1 METRKQAD
9 SGSSSDNSNMTSLWK
24 VLWGLQIP
32 NKVKHFAWGVCK
44 NILSTLSNL
53 KRRGIVGSNLCEDVG
68 WAVNHQDMYF
78 GAVSV
83 LLILGPLH
91 QFSAGSTICIL
102 MTLWNC
108 FGFWCMCRE
117 VIMMCSHWL

>member
-1 METRKQAD
+1 MRGECVKTFYQHCLTLK
-9 SGSSSDNSNMTSLWK
+9 GE
-24 VLWGLQIP
+24 GLLEVTY
-32 NKVKHFAWGVCK
+32 VK
-44 NILSTLSNL
+44 N
-53 KRRGIVGSNLCEDVG
+53 VG

-91 QFSAGSTICIL
+91 QFSAGSKICIL

-117 VIMMCSHWL
+117 VIMMCSHWLCDHCLGFVDKAK